1 MRLLAD
7 ESVDFPIIARLRRD
21 GHEVASIADESPGIR
36 DELVLARA
44 WADGVILLTGDKDFG
59 ELVYRQ
65 RLPHAG
71 VLLFRLSGVDEP
83 DKSEVVALA
92 VAVHGTLLPSAFSVL
107 TPETLRIRR
116 SPAP

>member
-44 WADGVILLTGDKDFG
+44 WADGVILLTGDKDIRG
-59 ELVYRQ
+59 TS
-65 RLPHAG
+65 
-71 VLLFRLSGVDEP
+71 LS
-83 DKSEVVALA
+83 
-92 VAVHGTLLPSAFSVL
+92 TTTSARGGA
-107 TPETLRIRR
+107 TI
-116 SPAP
+116 